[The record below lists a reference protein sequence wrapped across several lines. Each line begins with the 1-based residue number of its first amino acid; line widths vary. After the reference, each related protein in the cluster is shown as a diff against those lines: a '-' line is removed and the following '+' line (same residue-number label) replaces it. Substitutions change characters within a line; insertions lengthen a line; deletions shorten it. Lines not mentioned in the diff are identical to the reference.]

1 MSKIK
6 LSRVVVCEGR
16 YDKIKLDSVLD
27 AEIVTLEGFGIF
39 NNLEKRRLIM
49 TLAEKRGLIVVTDSD
64 SAGGMLR
71 AHINNIT
78 KGKGVEHVYIP
89 PTPGKEK
96 RKASPSKEG
105 LLGVEGMEAEVL
117 RTLFKRFEDDGYLP
131 REEISRTRFYED
143 GFSGK
148 DDSRARRKRLC
159 EYLRLPRNMSSKAL
173 LSALNMLTSL
183 EEYERIIKE
192 IK

>member
-1 MSKIK
+1 MNKIK

-16 YDKIKLDSVLD
+16 YDKIKLDAVLD
-27 AEIVTLEGFGIF
+27 AEILTLEGFGIF
-39 NNLEKRRLIM
+39 NNVEKRRLI
-49 TLAEKRGLIVVTDSD
+49 TSLAERCGLIVVTDSD

-71 AHINNIT
+71 SHINNIT

-89 PTPGKEK
+89 PTIGKEK

-105 LLGVEGMEAEVL
+105 LLGVEGMDAEVL
-117 RTLFKRFEDDGYLP
+117 RQLFLRFEDDSYTKK
-131 REEISRTRFYED
+131 EEITRTRFYED
-143 GFSGK
+143 GFSGNDNSK
-148 DDSRARRKRLC
+148 AKRERLA

-192 IK
+192 IQ